1 MLLLQYGRAW
11 RGRPH
16 RADPPM
22 QDRSPLPNDTGRV
35 IRFRPRGA
43 SPGRWRWLARPRR
56 SDRAPVADLSKYER
70 GTGEDD
76 YRHRMKMNA
85 LAVAITVVLMGI
97 GTWLAVTIA
106 EVREVQD
113 CFLQGRPNCA
123 PIKVPPAER

>member
-1 MLLLQYGRAW
+1 
-11 RGRPH
+11 
-16 RADPPM
+16 
-22 QDRSPLPNDTGRV
+22 
-35 IRFRPRGA
+35 
-43 SPGRWRWLARPRR
+43 
-56 SDRAPVADLSKYER
+56 
-70 GTGEDD
+70 
-76 YRHRMKMNA
+76 MKMNA